1 MPTVTKTETL
11 YRKVGRRY
19 VPAYSEGSSW
29 DYDKDVMTAGTFR
42 LTHAFSDGGRRYE
55 YDVTPDTAGWAAA
68 ALQAKHAMID
78 ALRQAATQHRP
89 ATSKLLLT
97 KKQQQAVAQ
106 ARAILNDAGVLSNMW
121 ESASPESIADAA
133 IAAVLQHAKA
143 PDATK

>member
-1 MPTVTKTETL
+1 MTTRPTDPL
-11 YRKVGRRY
+11 YKKQGRRY
-19 VPAYSEGSSW
+19 VPAYSIADW
-29 DYDKDVMTAGTFR
+29 DYDKDRMAVGTFR
-42 LTHAFSDGGRRYE
+42 LTYAYQDGGRRYE

-68 ALQAKHAMID
+68 ALLAKHAIVEAM
-78 ALRQAATQHRP
+78 RHAATRHRP

-106 ARAILNDAGVLSNMW
+106 ARAILNEAGVLSSMW
-121 ESASPESIADAA
+121 ESASPEAVADAA

>member
-1 MPTVTKTETL
+1 MTTRPTYPL
-11 YRKVGRRY
+11 YNKQGRRY
-19 VPAYSEGSSW
+19 VPAYSVAEW
-29 DYDKDVMTAGTFR
+29 DYDKDRMAVGTFR
-42 LTHAFSDGGRRYE
+42 LTYAYTDGGRRYE
-55 YDVTPDTAGWAAA
+55 HDVTPDTAGWAAA
-68 ALQAKHAMID
+68 ALQAKHAMVD

-106 ARAILNDAGVLSNMW
+106 ARAILNDAGVLSSMW

>member
-1 MPTVTKTETL
+1 MNTRPTDPL
-11 YRKVGRRY
+11 YKKHGRRY
-19 VPAYSEGSSW
+19 VPAYSVAEW
-29 DYDKDVMTAGTFR
+29 DYGKDRMAVGTFR
-42 LTHAFSDGGRRYE
+42 LTYAYQDGGRRYE

-68 ALQAKHAMID
+68 ALLAKHAMVE
-78 ALRQAATQHRP
+78 AVRHAATQHRP
-89 ATSKLLLT
+89 ATSSVALLT

-106 ARAILNDAGVLSNMW
+106 ARAILTGAGVLSSMW

>member
-1 MPTVTKTETL
+1 MTTRPTAPL
-11 YRKVGRRY
+11 YKKQGRRY
-19 VPAYSEGSSW
+19 VPAYSVAEW
-29 DYDKDVMTAGTFR
+29 DYDKDRMAVGTFR
-42 LTHAFSDGGRRYE
+42 LTYAYADGGRRYE
-55 YDVTPDTAGWAAA
+55 HDVTPDTAGWAAA
-68 ALQAKHAMID
+68 ALQAKHAMVD

-89 ATSKLLLT
+89 ATSKVLLT

-106 ARAILNDAGVLSNMW
+106 ARAILNGAGVLSSMW

>member
-1 MPTVTKTETL
+1 MTHRPTDPL
-11 YRKVGRRY
+11 YKKQGRRY
-19 VPAYSEGSSW
+19 VPAYSVADW
-29 DYDKDVMTAGTFR
+29 DCDKDHMAVGTFR
-42 LTHAFSDGGRRYE
+42 LTYAYQDGGRRYE
-55 YDVTPDTAGWAAA
+55 HDVTPDTAGWAAA
-68 ALQAKHAMID
+68 ALLAKHAMVE
-78 ALRQAATQHRP
+78 AMRKASTQHRP

-106 ARAILNDAGVLSNMW
+106 ARAILNEAGVLSSMW

>member
-1 MPTVTKTETL
+1 MTTRPTDPL
-11 YRKVGRRY
+11 YKKQGRRY
-19 VPAYSEGSSW
+19 VPAYSVAEW
-29 DYDKDVMTAGTFR
+29 DYDKDRMAVGTFR
-42 LTHAFSDGGRRYE
+42 LTYAYADGGRRYE
-55 YDVTPDTAGWAAA
+55 HDVTPDTAGWAAA
-68 ALQAKHAMID
+68 ALQAKHAMVD

-89 ATSKLLLT
+89 ATSKVLLT

-106 ARAILNDAGVLSNMW
+106 ARAILNDAGVLSSMW